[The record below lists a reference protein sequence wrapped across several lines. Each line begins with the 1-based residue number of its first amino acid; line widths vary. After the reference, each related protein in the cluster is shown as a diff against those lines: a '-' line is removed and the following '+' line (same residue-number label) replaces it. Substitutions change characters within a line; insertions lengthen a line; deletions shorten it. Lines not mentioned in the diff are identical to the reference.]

1 MSSTCRRSRLMLI
14 MRSEFG
20 RSISSIN
27 IVMKVEKTQLT
38 DLHSWKYADWM
49 VVKIFDLQRNITIE
63 SWIDESGGDMGRKT
77 ETAKR
82 RLAFEA
88 RGDVLRDR
96 HSLVCRTKDEFIW
109 IENETVIVHGET
121 NILQIMERA
130 IHGVDL
136 TTTEISYDALG
147 ECDVV
152 TAWLKLGLI
161 EWHNHMPGNTKIF
174 NFGIIEHRP
183 SDLSS
188 SEFHYWTMRSRDV
201 ACDSFQRTLS
211 HWIA

>member
-1 MSSTCRRSRLMLI
+1 
-14 MRSEFG
+14 MRSEPVG
-20 RSISSIN
+20 SVGAIN
-27 IVMKVEKTQLT
+27 IIMKIEEAQLT
-38 DLHSWKYADWM
+38 DPHSWNYADRM
-49 VVKIFDLQRNITIE
+49 IVEVFNLKRDVTAKPR
-63 SWIDESGGDMGRKT
+63 IDESGGDMGRKT

-121 NILQIMERA
+121 NVLQIMERA

-136 TTTEISYDALG
+136 TTTEISYDALR

-161 EWHNHMPGNTKIF
+161 EWRNHMPGNTKIF
-174 NFGIIEHRP
+174 NFGIVKHRP

-188 SEFHYWTMRSRDV
+188 SEFHYWTMCSRDV

>member
-1 MSSTCRRSRLMLI
+1 
-14 MRSEFG
+14 
-20 RSISSIN
+20 
-27 IVMKVEKTQLT
+27 MKIEEAQLT
-38 DLHSWKYADWM
+38 DPHSWNYADRM
-49 VVKIFDLQRNITIE
+49 IVEVFNLKRDVTGKPR
-63 SWIDESGGDMGRKT
+63 IDESGGDMGRKT

-96 HSLVCRTKDEFIW
+96 HSLVCRTKNEFIW

-121 NILQIMERA
+121 NVLQIMERA

-136 TTTEISYDALG
+136 TTTEISYDALR

-161 EWHNHMPGNTKIF
+161 EWCDHMPGNAKIF
-174 NFGIIEHRP
+174 NFGIVKHRP

-188 SEFHYWTMRSRDV
+188 SEFHYWTMCSRDV

>member
-1 MSSTCRRSRLMLI
+1 
-14 MRSEFG
+14 MRSEPVG
-20 RSISSIN
+20 SVGAIN
-27 IVMKVEKTQLT
+27 IIMKVEEAQLT
-38 DLHSWKYADWM
+38 DPHSWNYADRM
-49 VVKIFDLQRNITIE
+49 IVEVFNLKCDVAAKPR
-63 SWIDESGGDMGRKT
+63 IDESGGDMGRKT

-96 HSLVCRTKDEFIW
+96 HSLVCRTKNEFIW

-121 NILQIMERA
+121 NVLQIMERA
-130 IHGVDL
+130 IHGIDL
-136 TTTEISYDALG
+136 ATTEVSYDALR
-147 ECDVV
+147 EYDVV
-152 TAWLKLGLI
+152 TARLKLGLI
-161 EWHNHMPGNTKIF
+161 EWRNHMPGNTKIF
-174 NFGIIEHRP
+174 NFGIVKHGP

-188 SEFHYWTMRSRDV
+188 SEFHYWTMCSRDV

>member
-1 MSSTCRRSRLMLI
+1 
-14 MRSEFG
+14 MRSEPVG
-20 RSISSIN
+20 SVGAIN
-27 IVMKVEKTQLT
+27 IIMKIEEAQLT
-38 DLHSWKYADWM
+38 DPHSWNYADRM
-49 VVKIFDLQRNITIE
+49 IVEVFNLKRDVTAKPR
-63 SWIDESGGDMGRKT
+63 IDESGGDMGRKT

-121 NILQIMERA
+121 NILQIMERV

-136 TTTEISYDALG
+136 TTTEISYDALR

-174 NFGIIEHRP
+174 NFGIVEHRP

>member
-1 MSSTCRRSRLMLI
+1 
-14 MRSEFG
+14 MRSEPVG
-20 RSISSIN
+20 SVGAIN
-27 IVMKVEKTQLT
+27 IIMKIEEAQLT
-38 DLHSWKYADWM
+38 DPHSWNYADRM
-49 VVKIFDLQRNITIE
+49 IVEVFNLKRDVTGKPR
-63 SWIDESGGDMGRKT
+63 IDESGGDMGRKT

-88 RGDVLRDR
+88 RGDVLRHR
-96 HSLVCRTKDEFIW
+96 HSLVCRTKDEFVW

-121 NILQIMERA
+121 NILQIMERT
-130 IHGVDL
+130 IHGIDL

-147 ECDVV
+147 ERNIV

-161 EWHNHMPGNTKIF
+161 EWRNHMPGNTKIF
-174 NFGIIEHRP
+174 NFGIVKHRP

-188 SEFHYWTMRSRDV
+188 SEFHYWTTCSQDV

-211 HWIA
+211 RWIA